1 MKKSGR
7 TLKREGWIIEG
18 IYLIL
23 ILVRDCMLVHC
34 ILVTLYIKGKV
45 IDIKKAM
52 AFTGNR
58 SKSSIGI
65 SPFKVKRLFS
75 G

>member
-23 ILVRDCMLVHC
+23 ILVRYCMLVLC
-34 ILVTLYIKGKV
+34 ILITLYIIGKV
-45 IDIKKAM
+45 L
-52 AFTGNR
+52 T
-58 SKSSIGI
+58 
-65 SPFKVKRLFS
+65 
-75 G
+75 